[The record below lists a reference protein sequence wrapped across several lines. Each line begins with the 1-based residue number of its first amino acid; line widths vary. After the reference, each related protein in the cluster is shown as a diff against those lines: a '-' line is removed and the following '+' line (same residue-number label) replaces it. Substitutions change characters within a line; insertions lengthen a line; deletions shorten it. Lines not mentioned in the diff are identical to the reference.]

1 MLNATNFHMTASA
14 HHEFEALTSEDWSDL
29 VAQCYTTKSTAFKQK
44 DIIIMRLYLTFMGL
58 DLAKE
63 PDD

>member
-1 MLNATNFHMTASA
+1 MTASA

-29 VAQCYTTKSTAFKQK
+29 VAQCYTTKSSAFKQK